1 MKKAPTL
8 IASAVA
14 NLKNQNLK
22 GKKKKKGIKEF
33 RQLLKYDLI
42 HKDSDNTKCIHSR
55 LGFLIHS
62 LTQIFQDKNLFPPP
76 ENDA

>member
-22 GKKKKKGIKEF
+22 GRKKKKKEV
-33 RQLLKYDLI
+33 RQLLKYDLL
-42 HKDSDNTKCIHSR
+42 HKDSDNTKRIHSR

-62 LTQIFQDKNLFPPP
+62 LTQIFQDKNLFPPSRK
-76 ENDA
+76 

>member
-22 GKKKKKGIKEF
+22 GKKKKKEV
-33 RQLLKYDLI
+33 RQLLKYDLL